1 MKQKDFNPHA
11 RFCAQVL
18 LCSDY
23 ARAARAY
30 DYRLFYVLE
39 GGFTAQFEDRAVEVA
54 AGGLLMIPPGVPY
67 RLLPGKYQKSNH
79 IIVNF
84 DFVSDFPDREPQTIF
99 DAREFREEAI
109 YTRACISPF
118 EEIFHL
124 PNARFCAVALHEMRE
139 EMRQGDGAS
148 AAVVSGLLKTL
159 LARLSREAGRAR
171 PREEDAGDALCRRV
185 REYVGEHYTEPIDN
199 AAVARAFGYHPYYLN
214 TLFKKKTGGT
224 LHAYMTE
231 LRLARAEELLLSTD
245 ASVAEIGE
253 RCGIR
258 GAAYFSELFLKKRG
272 VSPTAFRRQAR

>member
-1 MKQKDFNPHA
+1 MDRKDFNPYA

-18 LCSDY
+18 LRSDY

-54 AGGLLMIPPGVPY
+54 AGGLIVIPPGVPY

-84 DFVSDFPDREPQTIF
+84 DFISDYRDREPRTVF
-99 DAREFREEAI
+99 DVREFSEGEI
-109 YTRACISPF
+109 YTRACIPPF

-124 PNARFCAVALHEMRE
+124 PNARFSADTLHEMRE

-148 AAVVSGLLKTL
+148 AEVVSGLLKAL
-159 LARLSREAGRAR
+159 LARLAREAGRPR

-185 REYVGEHYTEPIDN
+185 REYVQEHYAEPIDN
-199 AAVARAFGYHPYYLN
+199 RAVARQFGYHPYYLN
-214 TLFKKKTGGT
+214 ALFKRKTGGT
-224 LHAYMTE
+224 LHAYITE

-253 RCGIR
+253 RCGIH

-272 VSPTAFRRQAR
+272 VSPTAFRRKAR